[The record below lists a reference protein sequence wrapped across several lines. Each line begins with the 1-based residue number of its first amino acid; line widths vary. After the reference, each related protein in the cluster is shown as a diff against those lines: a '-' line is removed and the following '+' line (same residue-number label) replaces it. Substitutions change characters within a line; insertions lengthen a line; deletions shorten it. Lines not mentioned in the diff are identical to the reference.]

1 MNTGPQFINSML
13 KGYTLHSGPLDTQTD
28 DNIKYSFRY

>member
-13 KGYTLHSGPLDTQTD
+13 KGYTLHYSGPLDTLPD
-28 DNIKYSFRY
+28 DNIK